1 MIAIII
7 PDVPHTVQ
15 TAEYRRQKIQE
26 SVTKEMLELKFKG
39 GFETFQ
45 DMNDRM
51 QREAAKIMENVVEEI
66 AGDQDEAVDDN
77 PGMIS
82 DSMVALNKDEA
93 SRTKAQEKK
102 KQMLADM
109 AKARQQAIAEQRI
122 KNERTTLEKKK
133 RK

>member
-1 MIAIII
+1 
-7 PDVPHTVQ
+7 
-15 TAEYRRQKIQE
+15 
-26 SVTKEMLELKFKG
+26 MLELKFKG

-66 AGDQDEAVDDN
+66 AGDQEEAVDDN

-93 SRTKAQEKK
+93 SRTKA
-102 KQMLADM
+102 
-109 AKARQQAIAEQRI
+109 
-122 KNERTTLEKKK
+122 
-133 RK
+133 